1 MIKYYFFAS
10 KKDIN
15 VERFND
21 ALYSAYSKIY
31 EIHFLDEQN
40 GYIVSDEYF
49 YDSLESLIPVIM
61 SDTDNSYTV
70 LMCHDNSDLSRLALK
85 KAKKGPNI
93 YLTNMA
99 DLLFN
104 LVIDGDYDLFFAVKK
119 KFDTI
124 SRQLMLTAETFVS
137 TGLNASLAAKKLY
150 IHRNTFAYRLNQFIE
165 ATNLDIRDYHNAQF
179 FSIVLRLISHSKFI

>member
-31 EIHFLDEQN
+31 EIHFFDEQN

-61 SDTDNSYTV
+61 SDTDNSYTI
-70 LMCHDNSDLSRLALK
+70 LMCHDKSELSRLAIK

-104 LVIDGDYDLFFAVKK
+104 LVIDGDFDLFYVIKK
-119 KFDTI
+119 KIDTI
-124 SRQLMLTAETFVS
+124 PRQLMLTAETFVS

-150 IHRNTFAYRLNQFIE
+150 IHRNTFSYRLNQFIE

-179 FSIVLRLISHSKFI
+179 FSLVLRLISHSKFI

>member
-21 ALYSAYSKIY
+21 ALYSAYPKIY

-70 LMCHDNSDLSRLALK
+70 LMCHDNSDLSRLALN

-165 ATNLDIRDYHNAQF
+165 AINLDIRDYHNAQF